1 MKLYKLYLALLL
13 LISYGAIAQE
23 SIGVA
28 AAVNQNTSDLTLDQE
43 RKLVEA
49 GYKIIQNHTIETDS
63 IGRAQMLL
71 VDGTAFTV
79 GPNSSVTLD
88 RFIYNPETA
97 DGSLEVTSRG
107 LLRLVGGK
115 VTKKTP
121 AIIRTNAATVGI
133 RGGIAIV
140 QTQGQSTK
148 AAFVYGDLMLS
159 LIHI

>member
-49 GYKIIQNHTIETDS
+49 
-63 IGRAQMLL
+63 
-71 VDGTAFTV
+71 
-79 GPNSSVTLD
+79 
-88 RFIYNPETA
+88 
-97 DGSLEVTSRG
+97 
-107 LLRLVGGK
+107 
-115 VTKKTP
+115 
-121 AIIRTNAATVGI
+121 
-133 RGGIAIV
+133 
-140 QTQGQSTK
+140 
-148 AAFVYGDLMLS
+148 LS

>member
-49 GYKIIQNHTIETDS
+49 GYKIIQNHTIETDKV
-63 IGRAQMLL
+63 GRAQMLL

-97 DGSLEVTSRG
+97 DGSL
-107 LLRLVGGK
+107 
-115 VTKKTP
+115 
-121 AIIRTNAATVGI
+121 
-133 RGGIAIV
+133 
-140 QTQGQSTK
+140 
-148 AAFVYGDLMLS
+148 
-159 LIHI
+159 